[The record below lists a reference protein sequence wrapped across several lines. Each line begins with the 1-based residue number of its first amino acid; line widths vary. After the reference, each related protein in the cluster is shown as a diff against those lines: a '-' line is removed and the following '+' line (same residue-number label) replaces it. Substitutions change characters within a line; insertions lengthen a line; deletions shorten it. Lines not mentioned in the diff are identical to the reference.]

1 MKRRYRLTPQARR
14 DLLFIW
20 EFIARD
26 DIQAAERLT
35 ERMERAFRLLAEF
48 PGTGHKREDVETSE
62 PVLFWPV
69 GSYVLVYKPEPKP
82 IVIVRI
88 VHGAR
93 DLNAL
98 L

>member
-1 MKRRYRLTPQARR
+1 VKRRYKLTPQARC
-14 DLLFIW
+14 DLLSIW

-26 DIQAAERLT
+26 DIRAAGRVT
-35 ERMERAFRLLAEF
+35 DRMEQAFRLLAEF
-48 PGTGHKREDVETSE
+48 PQMGHKRDDAQTSE

-69 GSYVLVYKPEPKP
+69 GSYVVVHRPEPRP
-82 IVIVRI
+82 IVIVR
-88 VHGAR
+88 VVQGAR

>member
-1 MKRRYRLTPQARR
+1 VKRRYKLTPEARC
-14 DLLFIW
+14 DLLSIW
-20 EFIARD
+20 EFIAQD
-26 DIQAAERLT
+26 DIRAAGRVT
-35 ERMERAFRLLAEF
+35 DRMEQAFRRLAEF
-48 PGTGHKREDVETSE
+48 PHTGHKRDDVQTSE

-69 GSYVLVYKPEPKP
+69 GSYVVVYRPEPRP
-82 IVIVRI
+82 IVIVRV